1 VEYLGVKRIILTF
14 SLVASVLIGLAP
26 SSVAAATF
34 NVASEADGYN
44 MPGLNSGFDITHISV
59 AIFDN
64 DPDLVSF
71 YIHFKNVPR
80 INQFND
86 GQGSWTGLLLDF
98 DLDGKE
104 EIELSFEATLKS
116 DLNSIS
122 GTAVDIATSKFLSC
136 DVDVFTNIDEDKTW
150 IGFEVS
156 RSCLG
161 IPRVLKVKAYADYIA
176 GDKLNYDFAP
186 DDQFQITFN
195 SSANS
200 GGGTKVTIPKS
211 GSTYALPAALLN
223 TSTEAVNFTQ
233 PPNDLTRLTDNLMPA
248 IVTVNCADGSGSGW
262 SARAELSAEL
272 KSDGYR
278 SFVVT
283 NHHVIAD
290 CLDSKKVS
298 LVLSDKSVIE
308 GTIIS
313 WNESND
319 IAGIA
324 TKRLLPTAEWIG
336 TAPKQGWWVGV
347 LGSPLGQAGI
357 LTTGIISSIDIPAGT
372 FTLTAPINPGNSGG
386 PIFDATGRVLG
397 LATSKNLTSEGQL
410 AEGFGNAKGVPL
422 LCGALISCSV
432 EPNPWGA
439 KSKFSE
445 ADILAKALA
454 DKTAADLKAKQEA
467 DAKALADKTAADLKA
482 KQDADAKALADKTAA
497 DLKAKQEADA
507 KLSVDAQT
515 KCLNYNGD
523 LKSLKFKISIA
534 MTDYPLSKSK
544 FQSLISLF
552 PAEIDCNSI
561 YLSTF
566 DARYNGELRL
576 FQNVANSY
584 DQALKSAKELASK
597 KKTITCVKGKLQKK
611 VTAVNPKCP
620 TGYKKK

>member
-1 VEYLGVKRIILTF
+1 
-14 SLVASVLIGLAP
+14 
-26 SSVAAATF
+26 
-34 NVASEADGYN
+34 
-44 MPGLNSGFDITHISV
+44 
-59 AIFDN
+59 
-64 DPDLVSF
+64 
-71 YIHFKNVPR
+71 
-80 INQFND
+80 
-86 GQGSWTGLLLDF
+86 
-98 DLDGKE
+98 
-104 EIELSFEATLKS
+104 
-116 DLNSIS
+116 
-122 GTAVDIATSKFLSC
+122 
-136 DVDVFTNIDEDKTW
+136 
-150 IGFEVS
+150 
-156 RSCLG
+156 
-161 IPRVLKVKAYADYIA
+161 
-176 GDKLNYDFAP
+176 
-186 DDQFQITFN
+186 
-195 SSANS
+195 
-200 GGGTKVTIPKS
+200 
-211 GSTYALPAALLN
+211 
-223 TSTEAVNFTQ
+223 
-233 PPNDLTRLTDNLMPA
+233 MPA

-422 LCGALISCSV
+422 LCGSLISCSV

-445 ADILAKALA
+445 ADILTKALA
-454 DKTAADLKAKQEA
+454 Y
-467 DAKALADKTAADLKA
+467 KTAADLKA

-497 DLKAKQEADA
+497 DLKAKQDADA

-534 MTDYPLSKSK
+534 MTDYPLSKAK

-584 DQALKSAKELASK
+584 DQAIKSAKDLASK